1 MSNLKGKAGRSLLAM
16 EHTTQM
22 EELYSNDIRNC
33 ILNSSVYGPHF
44 AIELDKFNIRPKQV
58 DIALVPEDS
67 VTAVMYN
74 PTEGTNTTALLNFA
88 SYKNPGGMF
97 LAGAIAQEEAI
108 CHESILFNVLKEFP
122 DYYAWNNLSKNRA
135 LYLDRAIYSKDV
147 LFLKNYERFKA
158 DVITCACPNKKAA
171 QEYCEVTN
179 EENYEVLK
187 QRIGFVLKMAA
198 INRVDTLIL
207 GAFGCGVFGQDPIE
221 VATIFKEYLGKYPF
235 VFDKVIFA
243 IPNKE
248 SANYLAFNEILNGE

>member
-1 MSNLKGKAGRSLLAM
+1 MSNWKGKAGRSLLAM

-22 EELYSNDIRNC
+22 EELYSSDIRNC

-44 AIELDKFNIRPKQV
+44 SIELDKFNVRPKQV
-58 DIALVPEDS
+58 DIALAPEDS

-74 PTEGTNTTALLNFA
+74 PTEGKNTTALLNFA
-88 SYKNPGGMF
+88 SYKTPGGMF
-97 LAGAIAQEEAI
+97 LAGANAQEEAI

-135 LYLDRAIYSKDV
+135 LYLDRAIYSKDI
-147 LFLKNYERFKA
+147 LFLKNYEQFKA

-187 QRIGFVLKMAA
+187 QRIGFVLKVAA
-198 INRVDTLIL
+198 INRVDTLVL

-221 VATIFKEYLGKYPF
+221 VATIFKEYLDKYPF

-248 SANYLAFNEILNGE
+248 STNYLAFDEILNGE

>member
-1 MSNLKGKAGRSLLAM
+1 MSNWKGKAGRSLLAM

-74 PTEGTNTTALLNFA
+74 PTEGANTTALLNFA

-135 LYLDRAIYSKDV
+135 LYLDRAIYSKDI
-147 LFLKNYERFKA
+147 LFLKNYEQFKA

-221 VATIFKEYLGKYPF
+221 VATIFKEYLDKYPF